1 MSLDPL
7 LAEGFAVASHASAAI
22 AALLL
27 GAVQLAA
34 PKGTLPHRTLGYVWA
49 GLMLYIATSGFWIHE
64 LQLWGRWSPIHLLSI
79 LVIVTVPLAVWRAHR
94 HQVTAHKRGMIAL
107 YALALVV
114 TGLFTLWPGRVMHT
128 VLFGS

>member
-7 LAEGFAVASHASAAI
+7 LSEGFVVASHALAAI

-34 PKGTLPHRTLGYVWA
+34 SKGTLPHRTLGYVWA
-49 GLMLYIATSGFWIHE
+49 GLMLYIAITGFWIHE
-64 LQLWGRWSPIHLLSI
+64 LRLWGRWSPIHLLSI
-79 LVIVTVPLAVWRAHR
+79 LVLVTVPLAVWRAHR
-94 HQVTAHKRGMIAL
+94 HEVTAHKRGMISL

-114 TGLFTLWPGRVMHT
+114 TGLFTLWPGRVMHA

>member
-7 LAEGFAVASHASAAI
+7 LAEGVAVASHAFAAI

-34 PKGTLPHRTLGYVWA
+34 PKGTLPHRTLGYIWA
-49 GLMLYIATSGFWIHE
+49 GLMLYIAISGFWIHE
-64 LQLWGRWSPIHLLSI
+64 LRLWGLWSPIHLLSI

-107 YALALVV
+107 YSLALVV

-128 VLFGS
+128 VLFGL

>member
-1 MSLDPL
+1 LPK
-7 LAEGFAVASHASAAI
+7 GFAVASHAVAAI

-49 GLMLYIATSGFWIHE
+49 GLMLYIAASGFWIHE
-64 LQLWGRWSPIHLLSI
+64 LQVWGRWSPIHLLSI
-79 LVIVTVPLAVWRAHR
+79 LVPRRRTARRLARASPRGDGAQAR
-94 HQVTAHKRGMIAL
+94 HDRALRAGARGDGLIH
-107 YALALVV
+107 ALAR
-114 TGLFTLWPGRVMHT
+114 RVMHA

>member
-7 LAEGFAVASHASAAI
+7 LSEGFVVASHAFAAI

-34 PKGTLPHRTLGYVWA
+34 PKGTLPHRALGYAWA
-49 GLMLYIATSGFWIHE
+49 VLMLYIAIGSFWISE
-64 LQLWGRWSPIHLLSI
+64 LQLWGRWSPIHILSV

-94 HQVTAHKRGMIAL
+94 HQVRDHKRGMIAL

-114 TGLFTLWPGRVMHT
+114 TGLFTLWPGRVMHA

>member
-7 LAEGFAVASHASAAI
+7 LSEGFVVASHAFAAI

-34 PKGTLPHRTLGYVWA
+34 PKGTLPHRALGYAWA
-49 GLMLYIATSGFWIHE
+49 VLMLYIAIGSFWISE
-64 LQLWGRWSPIHLLSI
+64 LQLWGRWSPIHILSM

-94 HQVTAHKRGMIAL
+94 HQVRDHKRGMIAL

-114 TGLFTLWPGRVMHT
+114 TGLFTLWPGRVMHS

>member
-7 LAEGFAVASHASAAI
+7 LAEGVVIASHAFAAI
-22 AALLL
+22 VALVL

-49 GLMLYIATSGFWIHE
+49 GLMLYVAAGSFWISE
-64 LQLWGRWSPIHLLSI
+64 LQLWGRWSPIHLLSG
-79 LVIVTVPLAVWRAHR
+79 LVIVTVPLAVWRARR
-94 HQVTAHKRGMIAL
+94 HEVRAHKRGMIAL

-114 TGLFTLWPGRVMHT
+114 TGLFTLWPGRAMHA
-128 VLFGS
+128 VLFGA

>member
-7 LAEGFAVASHASAAI
+7 LAEGFAVASHAVAAI

-27 GAVQLAA
+27 GTVQLAA
-34 PKGTLPHRTLGYVWA
+34 PKGTLPHRALGYVWA
-49 GLMLYIATSGFWIHE
+49 GLMLYIAASGFWIHE

-79 LVIVTVPLAVWRAHR
+79 LVLVTVPLAVWRAHR
-94 HQVTAHKRGMIAL
+94 HEVTAHKRGMISL

-114 TGLFTLWPGRVMHT
+114 TGLFTLWPGRVMQA
-128 VLFGS
+128 VLFGA

>member
-7 LAEGFAVASHASAAI
+7 LSEGFVIASHALAAI

-27 GAVQLAA
+27 GAVQFAA

-49 GLMLYIATSGFWIHE
+49 GLMLYIAIGSFWIAE
-64 LQLWGRWSPIHLLSI
+64 LRLWGRWSPIHLLSV

-94 HQVTAHKRGMIAL
+94 GEVKAHKYGMITL
-107 YALALVV
+107 FSLALVV
-114 TGLFTLWPGRVMHT
+114 TGLFTLWPGRIMHE
-128 VLFGS
+128 VVFGG

>member
-7 LAEGFAVASHASAAI
+7 LAEGFAVASHAVAAI

-27 GAVQLAA
+27 GTVQLAA
-34 PKGTLPHRTLGYVWA
+34 PKGTLPHRALGYVWA
-49 GLMLYIATSGFWIHE
+49 GLMLYIAASGFWIHE

-79 LVIVTVPLAVWRAHR
+79 LVLVTVPLAVWRAHR
-94 HQVTAHKRGMIAL
+94 HEVTAHKRGMIAL

-114 TGLFTLWPGRVMHT
+114 TGLFTLWPGRVMHA
-128 VLFGS
+128 VLFGA

>member
-7 LAEGFAVASHASAAI
+7 LAEGFAVASHAVAAI

-27 GAVQLAA
+27 GTVQLAA
-34 PKGTLPHRTLGYVWA
+34 PKGTLPHRALGYVWA
-49 GLMLYIATSGFWIHE
+49 GLMLYIAASGFWIHE

-79 LVIVTVPLAVWRAHR
+79 LVLVTVPLAVWRAHR
-94 HQVTAHKRGMIAL
+94 HEVTAHKRGMISL

-114 TGLFTLWPGRVMHT
+114 TGLFTLWPGRVMHA
-128 VLFGS
+128 VLFGA

>member
-7 LAEGFAVASHASAAI
+7 LAEGFAVASHAVAAI

-49 GLMLYIATSGFWIHE
+49 GLMLYIAASGFWIHE

-79 LVIVTVPLAVWRAHR
+79 LVLVTAPLAVWRAHR
-94 HQVTAHKRGMIAL
+94 HEVTAHKRGMIAL

-114 TGLFTLWPGRVMHT
+114 TGLFTLWPGRVMHA
-128 VLFGS
+128 VLFGA

>member
-7 LAEGFAVASHASAAI
+7 LSEGFVVASHALAAI

-34 PKGTLPHRTLGYVWA
+34 SKGTLPHRTLGYVWA
-49 GLMLYIATSGFWIHE
+49 GLMLYIAITGVWIHE
-64 LQLWGRWSPIHLLSI
+64 LRLWGRWSPIHLLSI
-79 LVIVTVPLAVWRAHR
+79 LVLVTVPLAVWRAHR
-94 HQVTAHKRGMIAL
+94 HEVTAHKRGMISL

-114 TGLFTLWPGRVMHT
+114 TGLFTLWPGRVMHA

>member
-7 LAEGFAVASHASAAI
+7 LAEGFVVASHAFAAI

-34 PKGTLPHRTLGYVWA
+34 PKGTLPHRTLGYIWA
-49 GLMLYIATSGFWIHE
+49 GLMLYIAVGSFWISE
-64 LQLWGRWSPIHLLSI
+64 LQLWGRWSPIHLLSV
-79 LVIVTVPLAVWRAHR
+79 LVIVTVPLAVWRAHW
-94 HQVTAHKRGMIAL
+94 HQVRAHKRGMIAL

-114 TGLFTLWPGRVMHT
+114 TGVFTLWPGRVMHE
-128 VLFGS
+128 VLFGA

>member
-7 LAEGFAVASHASAAI
+7 LAAGFAVASHAVAAI

-49 GLMLYIATSGFWIHE
+49 GLMLYIAASGFWIHE
-64 LQLWGRWSPIHLLSI
+64 LQLRGRWSPIHLLSI
-79 LVIVTVPLAVWRAHR
+79 LVLVTVPLAVWRAHR
-94 HQVTAHKRGMIAL
+94 HEVTAHKRGMIAL

-114 TGLFTLWPGRVMHT
+114 TGLFTLWPGRVMHA

>member
-7 LAEGFAVASHASAAI
+7 LAEGFAVASHAVAAI
-22 AALLL
+22 GALLL

-49 GLMLYIATSGFWIHE
+49 GLMFYIAASGFWIHE

-79 LVIVTVPLAVWRAHR
+79 LVLVAVPLAVWRAHR
-94 HQVTAHKRGMIAL
+94 HEVTAHKRGMIAL

-114 TGLFTLWPGRVMHT
+114 TGLFTLWPGRVMHA